1 MWEQIVGESLVESI
15 IMPITG
21 DFEKI
26 HETGSQWENVCDA
39 LQAVRNNL
47 NAGLEELAP
56 NWTGDTAEK
65 FQQLIGTV
73 WTVGLEADAQAAK
86 LIKMALH
93 KVAEG
98 SKRACDEALNLIRM
112 LVNKL
117 IEAAAMLPIPVVG
130 WGRAVKLVYDGIQ
143 LYNAIMR
150 LIRGIEAII
159 EGAQQVIQGIQ
170 QVGSAIAKI
179 KDVNSLNDLI
189 NAGNEAGEGIANV
202 KGGAD
207 SVKGGLGDVKG
218 GATEAASAGESAHDN
233 ATGLRDERA
242 AARNDAGTNTS
253 GTDGTGTTGSNGAD
267 GRKPGADGKDG
278 EPSARPEDP
287 NTTKTPEDWRPCE
300 NDPVDVATGEV
311 ILPQTDVELG
321 GLLPLVLKR
330 THVSS
335 YRAGQ
340 LFGRTWASTLDQRLE
355 FDAQGV
361 VYVAEDGMLLTYPE
375 PPAGAHAMPEV
386 GPRLPLSRTENGYA
400 ITRPDSGRT
409 LHFLGGDSTV
419 RPLSAITDRNGIRST
434 SIVIRRGLPSRCDT
448 PVAIT
453 SM

>member
-1 MWEQIVGESLVESI
+1 MGAYADTEDPIAILNTAPDTSGGPTIEEAIEEAGFQVQLVNWVWEQIVGESLVESI

-39 LQAVRNNL
+39 LQAIRNNL
-47 NAGLEELAP
+47 NAGLEELSP

-86 LIKMALH
+86 LIKTALH

-98 SKRACDEALNLIRM
+98 SKRACDEALNLIRI

-159 EGAQQVIQGIQ
+159 E
-170 QVGSAIAKI
+170 
-179 KDVNSLNDLI
+179 
-189 NAGNEAGEGIANV
+189 
-202 KGGAD
+202 GGAD

-253 GTDGTGTTGSNGAD
+253 GTDGSGTTGSNGAD
-267 GRKPGADGKDG
+267 GREPGADGKDG

-287 NTTKTPEDWRPCE
+287 NATKTPEDWRPCE

-386 GPRLPLSRTENGYA
+386 GPRWPLSRTENGYA
-400 ITRPDSGRT
+400 ITRLRAHTALSRRRQHRT
-409 LHFLGGDSTV
+409 ATICDH
-419 RPLSAITDRNGIRST
+419 RPQRESDRLRS
-434 SIVIRRGLPSRCDT
+434 
-448 PVAIT
+448 
-453 SM
+453 